1 MMKYARRQ
9 LSSELIT
16 TVTKLTTP
24 FVRKLNPEILTTFL
38 FPFGFVSRNSSFTL
52 SKYFTWKSSPKILS
66 RSVVKKPNTKINRKD
81 APTCSKPKKRLNNAI
96 SRLPAK
102 PPINQVSLL
111 HHSNLLATLFVRIV
125 SLLVLSNNNRFH
137 YSRYRKYYQQLLL
150 NNR

>member
-102 PPINQVSLL
+102 PPNKPS
-111 HHSNLLATLFVRIV
+111 FVTPPLEPFGNSFRENSV
-125 SLLVLSNNNRFH
+125 FTRSF
-137 YSRYRKYYQQLLL
+137 
-150 NNR
+150 